1 MEKDVSIEG
10 LLDENRGLAKR
21 LEDSVEIIKYQSEW
35 IEYLNRMDN

>member
-10 LLDENRGLAKR
+10 LLDENRRLAKM
-21 LEDSVEIIKYQSEW
+21 LEDSAEVIKYQSEW